1 MYREDVEVTFC
12 RGRNAGDQDA
22 HVGQP
27 CVCRIEAA
35 PHRPRRRA
43 SYLDLVLYLYLYIY
57 IHIFVYIISIY
68 LLYLYYLLCISF
80 VYPSQLPQNSVIS
93 LNTKLPS
100 ATEAG
105 SSLSSYYTT
114 TATTKKERW

>member
-1 MYREDVEVTFC
+1 MYREDVEVTSC

-57 IHIFVYIISIY
+57 IHIFVYIISI
-68 LLYLYYLLCISF
+68 S
-80 VYPSQLPQNSVIS
+80 PIS
-93 LNTKLPS
+93 LLPTMYIFCIPES
-100 ATEAG
+100 ASPEFG
-105 SSLSSYYTT
+105 Y
-114 TATTKKERW
+114 